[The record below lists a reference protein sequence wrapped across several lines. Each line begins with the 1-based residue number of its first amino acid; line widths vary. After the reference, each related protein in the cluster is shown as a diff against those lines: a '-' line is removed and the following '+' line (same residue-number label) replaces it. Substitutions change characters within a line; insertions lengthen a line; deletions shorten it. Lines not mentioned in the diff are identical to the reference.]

1 MAERE
6 VTQPTS
12 HPDPTGV
19 SGEGSRLEDELDRL
33 ERIVQRLER
42 DDVSLDDA
50 LALFEEGIAIARS
63 ARSKLEAAESRVRE
77 ILHEAG
83 ESFRLRDI
91 DM

>member
-1 MAERE
+1 MADRK
-6 VTQPTS
+6 VTRPAAAPS
-12 HPDPTGV
+12 PVPPE
-19 SGEGSRLEDELDRL
+19 EGKRLEEELERL
-33 ERIVQRLER
+33 ERIVQKLER

-83 ESFRLRDI
+83 ESFRLRDS

>member
-1 MAERE
+1 MVDRK
-6 VTQPTS
+6 VTEPIGDPV
-12 HPDPTGV
+12 PDFRQ
-19 SGEGSRLEDELDRL
+19 EGSRLEDELDRL
-33 ERIVQRLER
+33 EKIVQRLER

-63 ARSKLEAAESRVRE
+63 ARSTLEAAESRVRE